1 MVRVAGQ
8 DALHQVP
15 GPWDR
20 SFGVDRR
27 LSVERAVTAG
37 QRRRWPGAVNLHG
50 WQWAVRVRADAP
62 RVQQHAGK
70 ITDVVGVEVGDKHGV
85 QAPKIEAGVY
95 ERRRCPAAAINDKNA
110 VADNER

>member
-8 DALHQVP
+8 DTFHQVP
-15 GPWDR
+15 GPRDW

-50 WQWAVRVRADAP
+50 WQWPVRIRADAP
-62 RVQQHAGK
+62 RVQHHTGK
-70 ITDVVGVEVGDKHGV
+70 ITDVVGVEVGDKYGV
-85 QAPKIEAGVY
+85 QAPKIEAGVNK
-95 ERRRCPAAAINDKNA
+95 RRRCTAAAINDKNA